1 MFKIMVGNSEKK
13 KLIHDL
19 LSDSNIIFLAAQAA
33 QRFPQLTNEFKIQN
47 LSNLALCNCQV
58 KNIAKLSLSP
68 SSAWLS

>member
-33 QRFPQLTNEFKIQN
+33 QRFPQLTNEFKN
-47 LSNLALCNCQV
+47 S
-58 KNIAKLSLSP
+58 KSFK
-68 SSAWLS
+68 SSFI